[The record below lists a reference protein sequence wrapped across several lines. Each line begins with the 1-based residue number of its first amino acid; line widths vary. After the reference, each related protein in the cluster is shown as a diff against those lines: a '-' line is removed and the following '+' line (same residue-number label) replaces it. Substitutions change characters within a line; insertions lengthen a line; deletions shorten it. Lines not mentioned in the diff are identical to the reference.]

1 MHNVYDE
8 SSNGLE
14 TAHTGY
20 THLRVLAY
28 LVRVKYS
35 QLSHK
40 QRPSE
45 LEKVSVREC
54 LRECPSVEMGLY
66 VVTACNMHACSTC
79 ALCACNA
86 AIPLTGLVIKTLH
99 ADMPCLIC
107 KILCTE
113 LENNECL
120 RECPSVEMGL
130 YVVTACNMHAC
141 STCALCACNAAIP
154 LTGLVIKTLHA
165 DMPCLICKILC
176 TELENNDLV

>member
-1 MHNVYDE
+1 MSMMSLQMV
-8 SSNGLE
+8 LKLC
-14 TAHTGY
+14 THTGY

-54 LRECPSVEMGLY
+54 LRECPSAEMGLY

-113 LENNECL
+113 LELLGSIIMCMSKDVLNKHIFSCF
-120 RECPSVEMGL
+120 
-130 YVVTACNMHAC
+130 
-141 STCALCACNAAIP
+141 
-154 LTGLVIKTLHA
+154 
-165 DMPCLICKILC
+165 
-176 TELENNDLV
+176 